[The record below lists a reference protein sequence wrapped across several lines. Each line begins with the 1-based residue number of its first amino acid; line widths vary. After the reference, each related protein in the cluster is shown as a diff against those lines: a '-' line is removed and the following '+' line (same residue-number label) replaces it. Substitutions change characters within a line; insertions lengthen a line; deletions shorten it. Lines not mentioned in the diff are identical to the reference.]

1 MSNWMHGLGKKNG
14 CHTGNPV
21 VFEVDGITVH
31 GGGTSRQ
38 GGWERM
44 EVTPDLAMGPRQVM
58 SFETATKVPD
68 GFSCASHV
76 GGDTP
81 LIISIDWPDFGI
93 PTDVGREFWLALVE
107 DIKRLGIKTISTQC
121 VGGHGR
127 TGVQLAIL
135 AHMLGAIEKPD
146 AYSLIKWVQSNYC
159 HHAVE
164 TSGQQRYVAEMC
176 ELPVGEELFASVK
189 KKSNFQLSDEPIAS
203 SYWGKSKPRIIDDD
217 VDYEQQFMPPT
228 IKEDEY
234 VDFDGMPINME
245 FYACNECEHT
255 LWHHMDDPALEEC
268 PECKSI
274 DITRADNA
282 LFEMANICPK
292 CDNTISYFGMAK
304 DSDICL
310 ACDAE
315 ERGRNVKNGHI
326 ECKGSKEYCIP
337 EFIDTKSGK
346 CYGVLRDIKIKREAK
361 KADKKNKG
369 KGKRKGKGRGKHKG
383 KNKGRHSRTLDEW
396 I

>member
-1 MSNWMHGLGKKNG
+1 MSNWMNGLGKKHG

-44 EVTPDLAMGPRQVM
+44 DVMPDLAMGPRQVM

-93 PTDVGREFWLALVE
+93 PTDVGREFWLALVD

-127 TGVQLAIL
+127 TGVQLSIL

-176 ELPVGEELFASVK
+176 ELPVGEELFPVSK
-189 KKSNFQLSDEPIAS
+189 KKSNFQLTDEPVGA
-203 SYWGKSKPRIIDDD
+203 SYWGKNSKPKSLFLDDEI
-217 VDYEQQFMPPT
+217 DYEEQFMP
-228 IKEDEY
+228 KEDEY
-234 VDFDGMPINME
+234 VDIEGMPINME
-245 FYACNECEHT
+245 FYVCNECEHT
-255 LWHHMDDPALEEC
+255 HWNHMDDPEPSEC
-268 PECKSI
+268 PECKSV
-274 DITRADNA
+274 DFVRAQDA
-282 LFEMANICPK
+282 LFNMAHICPK
-292 CDNTISYFGMAK
+292 CDNTVSYFGMSEHG
-304 DSDICL
+304 DVCL
-310 ACDAE
+310 VCEAE
-315 ERGRNVKNGHI
+315 EKGRDTKHGNI
-326 ECKGSKEYCIP
+326 QCKGSKEYCIP
-337 EFIDTKSGK
+337 EFIDTKTGK
-346 CYGVLRDIKIKREAK
+346 CYGFLRDEKIKREAK
-361 KADKKNKG
+361 KASKKNAKGKG
-369 KGKRKGKGRGKHKG
+369 KGKRKRGKGKYPK
-383 KNKGRHSRTLDEW
+383 KTLDDW